1 MLSPSSRTAAATAMP
16 LLVLLALAGLFYAS
30 FIAFAQTDMKRLVAY
45 SSIGHMGLVVLGIAI
60 WNRITLPG
68 AVLQMVN
75 HGLTTAALFIMVG
88 MLDERIHSRRL
99 ADVGGLW
106 QTMPRFSGFFLLF
119 GLSAVGLPGL
129 NNFVS
134 EILILV
140 GTFGS
145 HPAAACFGFAAM
157 VLTLAYI
164 LRLLQNLLFGPAMT
178 SRGTCRSRSARDLRP
193 AAPGPGCHIHRL
205 ASPAAA
211 RPATRTGQAAAASRP
226 GSAHGHDRAETM
238 SFLPHEH
245 AEIGERYYKIYLS
258 DSLLTSFCG

>member
-1 MLSPSSRTAAATAMP
+1 MP
-16 LLVLLALAGLFYAS
+16 LLVLLALAGLLYAS
-30 FIAFAQTDMKRLVAY
+30 LIAFAQTDMKRLVAY

-60 WNRITLPG
+60 WNRTTLSG

-106 QTMPRFSGFFLLF
+106 QTMPWFSGFFLLF

-157 VLTLAYI
+157 VLTLAYV
-164 LRLLQNLLFGPAMT
+164 LRLIQNLLFGPAK
-178 SRGTCRSRSARDLRP
+178 
-193 AAPGPGCHIHRL
+193 
-205 ASPAAA
+205 
-211 RPATRTGQAAAASRP
+211 PATELADLNLRETLVLLPLALAVIYIGWHPQPLLELLHEPVWMLLGQPEQALAAMAVLKP
-226 GSAHGHDRAETM
+226 
-238 SFLPHEH
+238 
-245 AEIGERYYKIYLS
+245 
-258 DSLLTSFCG
+258 